1 MTEFAQIRK
10 MTDREL
16 EDALKQAK
24 QDLWSARFA
33 LQTRQLADT
42 STIPKHRHTIA
53 RILTVQRERQGGAA
67 LAAPAGGTTAVAPA
81 AATAPTARRTKR

>member
-1 MTEFAQIRK
+1 VIEFAQIRK
-10 MTDREL
+10 MSDREL

-42 STIPKHRHTIA
+42 STIPQHRHTIA
-53 RILTVQRERQGGAA
+53 RILTVQRERQGAGVS
-67 LAAPAGGTTAVAPA
+67 LAGVATTAEP
-81 AATAPTARRTKR
+81 PKRTKR